1 MTEFSFPTQ
10 YVFEEANIEGV
21 EESIQGLIQSL
32 HIFENIYYGGITGH
46 VVIADGD
53 SAGLIKNSNL
63 EFVEGF
69 TFKCKNSLDE
79 VLEFDGYFNG
89 LRNEQTNQR
98 KKLYTID
105 FVSKSVRRN
114 NCSQR
119 ITKSYSGDTPSDIAD
134 EMTKILESEV
144 IGAGKTGEGIFM
156 TGGNR
161 TPLDV
166 MKFVCN
172 NGVATEEAKLSDNKN
187 STEQEVT
194 GSSGFF
200 YWETL
205 DGHRFASI
213 KEVSE
218 GKSFNEFPDYYLRMG
233 RTSKSMD
240 DMMNSVLDYE
250 FPKISD
256 FQNKLESGALKSRLT
271 SLDMDTGKYSE
282 VIYTATDG
290 MTEKQK
296 ELALSCDPQRV
307 FNRVYMNEDR
317 NNSCEKA
324 KPNEFDKSRKSLQLN
339 SSAQH
344 TFSDQHG
351 KFTLPPRYSM
361 RAGDLFEVKIASTT
375 LENMTEFEEKHS
387 GKYIIKQVAHHM
399 YINGQSYTKISTI
412 RNNKQQNDQTS

>member
-63 EFVEGF
+63 EFVEKF
-69 TFKCKNSLDE
+69 TFKCKNALEE
-79 VLEFDGYFNG
+79 VLEFDGYLNG

-114 NCSQR
+114 SCSQR
-119 ITKSYSGDTPSDIAD
+119 ITKSYSGETPSDIAD
-134 EMTKILESEV
+134 EMTEILKSEV
-144 IGAGKTGEGIFM
+144 SGAGKSGEGIFM

-161 TPLDV
+161 TPLDI

-172 NGVATEEAKLSDNKN
+172 NGVATEEAKLSDKKN

-205 DGHRFASI
+205 DGYRFASI

-218 GKSFNEFPDYYLRMG
+218 GKSFNEFTDYYLRMG

-240 DMMNSVLDYE
+240 DMMNSVMDYE

-256 FQNKLESGALKSRLT
+256 FQNKLESGSLKSLLT
-271 SLDMDTGKYSE
+271 SLDMDTGKYLE
-282 VIYTATDG
+282 IIYTATDG

-296 ELALSCDPQRV
+296 KLALECDPQRV

-317 NNSCEKA
+317 NNKCEKA
-324 KPNEFDKSRKSLQLN
+324 KSNEFDKSRKSLQLN

-387 GKYIIKQVAHHM
+387 GKYIIKQVGHHM
-399 YINGQSYTKISTI
+399 FINGQSYTKIATI